1 MTALPVTRVSLR
13 EAISRRLVVIGLVL
27 SAGYLALFSF
37 GFNALYTRVAEEAD
51 RLAVGLAASVMTILG
66 LYVVRFLAA
75 LLAIFLSSSAVASE
89 IDSGVLHAVLARP
102 LSRTSWLAQRWLAF
116 VLISVGYVLLM
127 TGAITAIARGV
138 AGYAPLSVGRAL
150 LVLALELA
158 VLLSLGLLTST
169 TWSAVTSGV
178 ITFSLFGVAWLAGI
192 IELIGTQLGN
202 EAMRTAGIVTSLIV
216 PSDALWRGASYY
228 LQSPSIIAL
237 AGQDIGGGNPFT
249 GSAPPTTALIVWSI
263 GYVAV
268 LLVIAAW
275 RLRRRDL

>member
-1 MTALPVTRVSLR
+1 VTALPVTRGSLR

-27 SAGYLALFSF
+27 SAGYLALFAF
-37 GFNALYTRVAEEAD
+37 GFNALYTRVAGEAD
-51 RLAVGLAASVMTILG
+51 RLSVGLAAGVMTILG

-192 IELIGTQLGN
+192 IELIGTQLSN
-202 EAMRTAGIVTSLIV
+202 EAMRTAGIVTSLVV

-237 AGQDIGGGNPFT
+237 AGQDIGTGNPFT
-249 GSAPPTTALIVWSI
+249 GSAPPTTALVVWSV
-263 GYVAV
+263 GYVVV
-268 LLVIAAW
+268 LLAIAAW
-275 RLRRRDL
+275 RMRHRDL

>member
-1 MTALPVTRVSLR
+1 VTALPVTRGSLR

-27 SAGYLALFSF
+27 SAGYLALFAF
-37 GFNALYTRVAEEAD
+37 GFNALYTRVAGEAD
-51 RLAVGLAASVMTILG
+51 RLAVGLAAGVMTILG

-192 IELIGTQLGN
+192 IELIGTQLSN
-202 EAMRTAGIVTSLIV
+202 EAMRTAGIVTSLVV

-237 AGQDIGGGNPFT
+237 ASQDIGTGNPFT
-249 GSAPPTTALIVWSI
+249 GSAPPTTALVVWSV
-263 GYVAV
+263 GYVVV
-268 LLVIAAW
+268 LLAIAAW
-275 RLRRRDL
+275 RMRHRDL

>member
-27 SAGYLALFSF
+27 SAGYLGLFAF

-51 RLAVGLAASVMTILG
+51 RVAVGLAASVMTILG

-127 TGAITAIARGV
+127 TVAITAIARGV

-150 LVLALELA
+150 LVLGLELA

-178 ITFSLFGVAWLAGI
+178 VTFSLFGVAWLAGI
-192 IELIGTQLGN
+192 IELIGTELGN
-202 EAMRTAGIVTSLIV
+202 EAMRTAGIVTSLVV

-237 AGQDIGGGNPFT
+237 ASQDIGTGNPFT

>member
-27 SAGYLALFSF
+27 SAGYLALFAF
-37 GFNALYTRVAEEAD
+37 GFNALHTRVAEEAD

-150 LVLALELA
+150 LVLGLELA

-178 ITFSLFGVAWLAGI
+178 VTFSLFGVAWLAGI
-192 IELIGTQLGN
+192 IELIGTELGN
-202 EAMRTAGIVTSLIV
+202 EAMRTAGIVTSLVV

-237 AGQDIGGGNPFT
+237 ASQDIGTGNPFT
-249 GSAPPTTALIVWSI
+249 GSAPPTTALIIWSI